1 MPFAQVGILR
11 GRSTP
16 IREQDHAPGTPS
28 VHGARNHRGTRPA
41 APDWRWR
48 PSGARAWPDYLM
60 ASSKAAGGL
69 RPINPRSKGG
79 VAVIETR
86 HVIVAVPRWRISRQ
100 RGLAPRSAT
109 GHFKEAFERP
119 SSSRCA
125 VKSTMDPKAG
135 PANELAPIA
144 ALKAA
149 FTLSSPSA
157 FEVM

>member
-79 VAVIETR
+79 GAVIETR
-86 HVIVAVPRWRISRQ
+86 HLIATVRRGVSARPR
-100 RGLAPRSAT
+100 
-109 GHFKEAFERP
+109 
-119 SSSRCA
+119 
-125 VKSTMDPKAG
+125 D
-135 PANELAPIA
+135 
-144 ALKAA
+144 
-149 FTLSSPSA
+149 
-157 FEVM
+157 